1 MMTVMAK
8 PNFSVVGPHAIDDQP
23 PRPLGEHGMRLWRSI
38 LAEYQIDDVAGREL
52 LCLAA
57 QGLDRAEALAAEVAA
72 DGMTV
77 RGRTGVRAHPAIK
90 EELAA
95 RAFVVRTLGR
105 LGLNFEPLRAA
116 PGHPP
121 NLRGA

>member
-1 MMTVMAK
+1 MMGSMKQPLAL
-8 PNFSVVGPHAIDDQP
+8 VGPHEADDEP
-23 PRPLGEHGMRLWRSI
+23 PRALGLHGSRLWRTV

-77 RGRTGVRAHPAIK
+77 RGRTGPRAHPAIK

-95 RAFVVRTLGR
+95 RAFVMRALGR
-105 LGLNFEPLRAA
+105 LGLNFEPIRAA
-116 PGHPP
+116 PGRPP
-121 NLRGA
+121 NLRGGG

>member
-1 MMTVMAK
+1 MKQPLTL
-8 PNFSVVGPHAIDDQP
+8 VGSHITDDQP
-23 PRPLGEHGMRLWRSI
+23 PRPLGEHGMRLWRAVV
-38 LAEYQIDDVAGREL
+38 AEYEISDVAGREL

-77 RGRTGVRAHPAIK
+77 RGRAGPKAHPAIK

-95 RAFVVRTLGR
+95 RSFVVRTLGR
-105 LGLNFEPLRAA
+105 LGLNFEPLRAG